1 MMYSDAIPRAEEY
14 ARRRKLSI
22 EKQLGGGIQGVV
34 FSTHEGT
41 AVKALIRPEFY
52 TRERDVYLRLKQ
64 RGIDTIAGF
73 NVPRLLDCHDE
84 LLVIEM
90 QIVTPPY
97 VLDFASSYLDSPPPY
112 ANDPEIMVPWEA
124 AKREQFE
131 ERWPTVKRV
140 MSAFEAHGIYLSDI
154 KPGNI
159 EFGD

>member
-1 MMYSDAIPRAEEY
+1 MYSEAIPRAEEY
-14 ARRRKLSI
+14 ARRRNLSI

-64 RGIDTIAGF
+64 RGIDKIAGF
-73 NVPRLLDCHDE
+73 NVPRVLDCHDE

-97 VLDFASSYLDSPPPY
+97 VVDFASCYLDSPPPY
-112 ANDPEIMVPWEA
+112 ANDPEIMVPWED

-154 KPGNI
+154 KRGNI